1 MVNNIKNN
9 AISEIDAKKRLH
21 TLNIIKNSEIKHG
34 RIISEQKELL
44 NYLVI
49 CQI

>member
-21 TLNIIKNSEIKHG
+21 TLNIIKNSEIKHR

-49 CQI
+49 CPI